1 MRNPTLEAN
10 REVIFELIE
19 RLADNTP
26 ETAGHLRALVH
37 NFEIERICE
46 LLAETG

>member
-1 MRNPTLEAN
+1 MRNPTLVAN
-10 REVIFELIE
+10 REIIFELIE
-19 RLADNTP
+19 RLADDSP
-26 ETAGHLRALVH
+26 EPAGHLRALVQ

>member
-1 MRNPTLEAN
+1 MRNPTLVAN

-19 RLADNTP
+19 RLADNAP
-26 ETAGHLRALVH
+26 ETAGHLRALVQ

-46 LLAETG
+46 LLSETG